1 MTTTIT
7 SPVMLDI
14 IRAISAAMADG
25 FEVFGIRNDAVR
37 LPSGTEC
44 RPSHQLY
51 QDAELLDPWDAD
63 YCDDPDAENLRY
75 PWNDELQAY
84 DAGELPGTCAIG
96 IQDPERL
103 ECLRE
108 AVAAVYPYPGDYW
121 HVIGSRRGAI
131 GGNDPGEWI
140 LEDAVVICGGVY

>member
-7 SPVMLDI
+7 PPVMLDM

-25 FEVFGIRNDAVR
+25 YEVFGIRNDAVK
-37 LPSGTEC
+37 LDPGTEC

-51 QDAELLDPWDAD
+51 QDAEYIEPWEDG
-63 YCDDPDAENLRY
+63 CDPDAENLRY
-75 PWNDELQAY
+75 PWNDDLQAY
-84 DAGELPGTCAIG
+84 DAGELPGTCSVG

-121 HVIGSRRGAI
+121 HIIGSRRGAI
-131 GGNDPGEWI
+131 GGNDPGELI
-140 LEDAVVICGGVY
+140 LEDAVVICGGMY

>member
-1 MTTTIT
+1 MPTTIT
-7 SPVMLDI
+7 PPVMLDI

-25 FEVFGIRNDAVR
+25 YEVFGIRNDAVK
-37 LPSGTEC
+37 LSPGTEC

-51 QDAELLDPWDAD
+51 QNAEYIEPWEDS
-63 YCDDPDAENLRY
+63 YDPDAEKLRY
-75 PWNDELQAY
+75 PWNDDLQSY
-84 DAGELPGTCAIG
+84 DAGELPGTCAVG

-121 HVIGSRRGAI
+121 HVVGSRRGCVC
-131 GGNDPGEWI
+131 GNDPGEWI
-140 LEDAVVICGGVY
+140 LSDAVVIYGGVY

>member
-7 SPVMLDI
+7 PPVMLDI

-25 FEVFGIRNDAVR
+25 FEAFGIRNDAVK
-37 LPSGTEC
+37 LAPGAEC

-51 QDAELLDPWDAD
+51 QDAEYIEPWEDG
-63 YCDDPDAENLRY
+63 YDPDVENLRY

-84 DAGELPGTCAIG
+84 DAGELPGTCAVC

-108 AVAAVYPYPGDYW
+108 AVAAVYPYTGDYW

>member
-7 SPVMLDI
+7 PPVMLDML
-14 IRAISAAMADG
+14 RAISAAIADG
-25 FEVFGIRNDAVR
+25 YEVFGIRNDAVK
-37 LPSGTEC
+37 LSPGTEC

-51 QDAELLDPWDAD
+51 QDAEYIEPWEDG
-63 YCDDPDAENLRY
+63 YNPDTENLRH
-75 PWNDELQAY
+75 PWNDEFDGY
-84 DAGELPGTCAIG
+84 DAGELPGTCSIG
-96 IQDPERL
+96 IPDPERL

-121 HVIGSRRGAI
+121 HVVGSRRGAI

>member
-7 SPVMLDI
+7 PPLMLDML
-14 IRAISAAMADG
+14 RAISAAMADG
-25 FEVFGIRNDAVR
+25 YEVFGIRNDAVK
-37 LPSGTEC
+37 LAPGTEC

-51 QDAELLDPWDAD
+51 QDAD
-63 YCDDPDAENLRY
+63 YIETWEDGYDPDVEKLRY
-75 PWNDELQAY
+75 LWNDDLQAY

>member
-7 SPVMLDI
+7 PPVMLDI

-25 FEVFGIRNDAVR
+25 FEAFGIRNDAVK
-37 LPSGTEC
+37 LAPGAEC

-51 QDAELLDPWDAD
+51 QDAEYIEPWEDG
-63 YCDDPDAENLRY
+63 YDPDVEKLRY

-84 DAGELPGTCAIG
+84 DAGELPGTCAVG
-96 IQDPERL
+96 IQDPE
-103 ECLRE
+103 CLWE

-140 LEDAVVICGGVY
+140 LDDAVVICGGVY